1 MAAVVASHHV
11 GFWHDRREPTIHIPN
26 LHLANMI
33 PPYDVPRTM
42 ANASVSRSYQPTT
55 THMDMSM
62 PIFSASGLTSSV
74 PYQSGAF
81 AFDSIST
88 NPYNMQQTSYYSPN
102 ITHAVSY
109 ATVPDVQPQP
119 TARDAHASYL
129 MDRNP
134 MVKSESTSP
143 RPPASMF
150 NDQTY
155 PTGYKRSTS
164 EQTDGS
170 GINFATDVDTLM
182 RAIQAKEST
191 TPQAQE
197 PKQEEEVKVS
207 HKPRKRYQCNIP
219 NCNKSFFQKTH
230 LDIHIRAHTG
240 AKPFNCKAPGC
251 GQSFSQLGNLK
262 THERRHTGERPYSCD
277 ICGKTFAQ
285 RGNVRAHKIVHQ
297 QIKPFTCKLDDCGKQ
312 FTQLGNLKS
321 HQNKFHAATLRYLTQ
336 KFATITTG
344 DYVSQED
351 KELWEYFASLYKNS
365 NKGIKGRGKDRRIS
379 AVSSMAT
386 SNPSSYAALPMT
398 SMSQSYSGSLQHSGS
413 DRSSRSSSMSTD
425 ALRRMDNGYDFNA
438 PIHTGYHHQPQGT
451 GYDDMV
457 FPERKL
463 Y

>member
-1 MAAVVASHHV
+1 M
-11 GFWHDRREPTIHIPN
+11 G
-26 LHLANMI
+26 
-33 PPYDVPRTM
+33 
-42 ANASVSRSYQPTT
+42 
-55 THMDMSM
+55 M
-62 PIFSASGLTSSV
+62 PIFSATGLSSSV

-81 AFDSIST
+81 AFDPIST
-88 NPYNMQQTSYYSPN
+88 NPYNMQQSSYYSSN
-102 ITHAVSY
+102 IAQAVTY
-109 ATVPDVQPQP
+109 GTAPDVQSHP
-119 TARDAHASYL
+119 TVRDAHSSFL
-129 MDRNP
+129 MNRNT
-134 MVKSESTSP
+134 MVKSESASP
-143 RPPASMF
+143 ISSAPMY
-150 NDQTY
+150 NDHSY
-155 PTGYKRSTS
+155 VAECRRAAS
-164 EQTDGS
+164 EQTDRTGV
-170 GINFATDVDTLM
+170 NFATDVDTLM
-182 RAIQAKEST
+182 RAIQAKEPT
-191 TPQAQE
+191 TPQAKE
-197 PKQEEEVKVS
+197 AKQETEVKIS
-207 HKPRKRYQCNIP
+207 QKTRKRYQCNIP
-219 NCNKSFFQKTH
+219 DCSKSFFQKTH

-297 QIKPFTCKLDDCGKQ
+297 QIKPFTCRLDDCGKQ

-336 KFATITTG
+336 KFATITPS

-379 AVSSMAT
+379 AISSMAN
-386 SNPSSYAALPMT
+386 SNPSSYAPMPMT
-398 SMSQSYSGSLQHSGS
+398 SMSQSYSGYLHHSGS

-425 ALRRMDNGYDFNA
+425 AIRRIDNSYDFNA
-438 PIHTGYHHQPQGT
+438 PMPTGYHHQTQGT